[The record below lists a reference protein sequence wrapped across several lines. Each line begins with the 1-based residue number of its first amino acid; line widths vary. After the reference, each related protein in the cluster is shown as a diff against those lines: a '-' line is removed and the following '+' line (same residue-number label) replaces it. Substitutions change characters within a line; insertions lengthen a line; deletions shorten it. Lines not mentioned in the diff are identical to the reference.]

1 VPKRICRA
9 KTKSK
14 IRRRVESWSTKTKI
28 AALTAIAALI
38 CASPAFAQAYS
49 SGYGTGN
56 NQPSYFDKDGALHS
70 GNMPQPQITPHSQAP
85 HNQVAAHRRGLTA
98 IGSVGHAGSE
108 S

>member
-1 VPKRICRA
+1 MV
-9 KTKSK
+9 
-14 IRRRVESWSTKTKI
+14 TKTKI

-70 GNMPQPQITPHSQAP
+70 GNMPQPQTRRTVRRRTIRLRHTD
-85 HNQVAAHRRGLTA
+85 VA
-98 IGSVGHAGSE
+98 
-108 S
+108 

>member
-1 VPKRICRA
+1 MPKRICRA
-9 KTKSK
+9 KNKKQDKEKSR
-14 IRRRVESWSTKTKI
+14 IMVTKTKI
-28 AALTAIAALI
+28 AALTAVAVSI

-56 NQPSYFDKDGALHS
+56 NQPSYFDKDGALHA
-70 GNMPQPQITPHSQAP
+70 GNMPQPQIAPHSQAP

-98 IGSVGHAGSE
+98 FGSLGHAGSG